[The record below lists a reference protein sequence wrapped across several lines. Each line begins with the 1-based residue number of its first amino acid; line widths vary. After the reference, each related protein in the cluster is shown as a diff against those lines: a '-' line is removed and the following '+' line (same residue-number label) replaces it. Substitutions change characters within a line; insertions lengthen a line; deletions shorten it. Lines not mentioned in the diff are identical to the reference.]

1 MSFTTNNWVRAANAH
16 STLVIERDRT
26 LITLIKKFVVRAWN
40 FVFDHN
46 VIPLR
51 NIPDVGM
58 RHYILQ
64 LLGLMW
70 AVCFAVAIG
79 SYTFLAYSIL
89 GHAVLIAAAAV
100 TAATF
105 TVAAKRPKLFIHGA
119 VRRADGE
126 HE

>member
-1 MSFTTNNWVRAANAH
+1 M
-16 STLVIERDRT
+16 
-26 LITLIKKFVVRAWN
+26 ITPIKTFVVQAWS

-46 VIPLR
+46 VSPLR
-51 NIPDVGM
+51 NIPDGAI

-64 LLGLMW
+64 VLGLMW
-70 AVCFAVAIG
+70 AVSFSVAIG

-105 TVAAKRPKLFIHGA
+105 TVAAKRPKLFMRGA
-119 VRRADGE
+119 GRRLDGE